1 MARKILSI
9 YGLLAEFDNVDSLLA
24 AAAKVRDEG
33 YRKADAY
40 TPFPVHGLSD
50 AIGFHKS
57 KVPLLVLLGGF
68 VGGLTGFFGMWYG
81 SAGNYPLNVGGK
93 PLYSWPAFIPITFEM
108 TVLGAAGM
116 AVLGMLALNGL
127 PRPHHPLFNLDR
139 FQLASRDRFFIC
151 IEASDPRFELART
164 RQFLESLHPLI
175 VAEVPR

>member
-1 MARKILSI
+1 
-9 YGLLAEFDNVDSLLA
+9 
-24 AAAKVRDEG
+24 
-33 YRKADAY
+33 
-40 TPFPVHGLSD
+40 
-50 AIGFHKS
+50 
-57 KVPLLVLLGGF
+57 
-68 VGGLTGFFGMWYG
+68 
-81 SAGNYPLNVGGK
+81 
-93 PLYSWPAFIPITFEM
+93 
-108 TVLGAAGM
+108 M